1 MEENHRE
8 GYIYCEPCGKY
19 LQAKPAQTYKR
30 HLLTKGHL
38 KKTGQEI
45 PPPVPVVFKEDEE
58 DGFCQIF

>member
-1 MEENHRE
+1 MENSTHEIRE
-8 GYIYCEPCGKY
+8 GYVYCEPCAKY

-45 PPPVPVVFKEDEE
+45 QEEEEE
-58 DGFCQIF
+58 DGWCQIF